1 MDVVGGGGEHLG
13 VVGGRE
19 GGKAM
24 QFCLNKKHFKR
35 KQIGRTTVENS
46 TKISQKIKNK
56 STV

>member
-1 MDVVGGGGEHLG
+1 M
-13 VVGGRE
+13 VGGRKE
-19 GGKAM
+19 GKIM
-24 QFCLNKKHFKR
+24 QFCLNKKHLKR